1 MLSAS
6 VEVAPVFGVNLS
18 NPSLVFPEVSPGKTH
33 ILGEGHY
40 YNEVVCLSNNG
51 RPWYLK
57 AQLISLKHLQQNYRL
72 PPQQLKLKVW
82 EAVGEGEI
90 VKGRNQFDPFSN
102 EPMTIYI
109 GRGRDAEGAKVIVR
123 FQYSLTCPPDAPAG
137 SYVGQII
144 FTMAESP

>member
-18 NPSLVFPEVSPGKTH
+18 NPSLAFPEVSPGKTYV
-33 ILGEGHY
+33 LGEGHF
-40 YNEVVCLSNNG
+40 YNEVVCRSNNG

-72 PPQQLKLKVW
+72 PPQQLKIRVFDSNGQ
-82 EAVGEGEI
+82 GE
-90 VKGRNQFDPFSN
+90 VVRGRNQFDPFTA
-102 EPMTIYI
+102 EPMLIYTAQ
-109 GRGRDAEGAKVIVR
+109 GRDTEGAKVVLR

-137 SYVGQII
+137 SYVGQLI